1 MGIVGERLNLDV
13 NDSKLSNEREVCI
26 LGRLS
31 SNELLD
37 DVEYSLLSY
46 RLYFWRNLI

>member
-1 MGIVGERLNLDV
+1 MLNETGIVGERLNLDV
-13 NDSKLSNEREVCI
+13 KDSKLSNEREVWI

-37 DVEYSLLSY
+37 DEGYSLLSY
-46 RLYFWRNLI
+46 REF